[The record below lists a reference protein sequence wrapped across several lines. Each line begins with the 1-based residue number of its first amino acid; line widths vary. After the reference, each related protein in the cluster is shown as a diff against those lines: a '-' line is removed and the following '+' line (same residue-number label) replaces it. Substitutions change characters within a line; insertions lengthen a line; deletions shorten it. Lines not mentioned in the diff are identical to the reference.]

1 MDFLNIFWVFI
12 VALSIAAEAVTTQ
25 LVSIWFMVGGLFA
38 LIFSL
43 FGLSFFI
50 QVSVFV
56 LVSVIMLILIRP
68 FIKNILKFKIQKT
81 NFDRLIGEI
90 ALVTEKIDNLEEK
103 GTVNI
108 AGMDWSA
115 RSLTGENIQSGER
128 VQIDSISG
136 VKLIVHKI

>member
-12 VALSIAAEAVTTQ
+12 VALSIATEAITTQ

-43 FGLSFFI
+43 FGLSLFI
-50 QVSVFV
+50 QVAVFV

-68 FIKNILKFKIQKT
+68 FIKNILKFKVQKT
-81 NFDRLIGEI
+81 NFDRLIGKI

>member
-12 VALSIAAEAVTTQ
+12 VALSIVTEAVTTQ

-38 LIFSL
+38 LIFSFL
-43 FGLSFFI
+43 GLPFFI

-68 FIKNILKFKIQKT
+68 FIRNILKFKIQKT